1 MAVSGVVRR
10 ESQANPDIHVHAN
23 KAGELSPAQYQQI
36 YDDFLAKYDVLSSE
50 ERPLSME
57 DEAVQ

>member
-23 KAGELSPAQYQQI
+23 KASELSPQQYQQI

-50 ERPLSME
+50 ARPLSVE
-57 DEAVQ
+57 DEAIQ